1 MKLDIKE
8 IAGTNCITL
17 QDGQVL
23 FEKIHP
29 QLKAGRPVELNFTG
43 VRVFASPFF
52 NAAVG
57 QLLKDISPEQLNT
70 LLKISDLAPVG
81 LDTLKKVIENSREFY
96 SSEENQRAVTENL
109 PEEE

>member
-1 MKLDIKE
+1 MKLDIRE
-8 IAGTNCITL
+8 IAGPNCITL
-17 QDGQVL
+17 QDGQIL

-29 QLKAGRPVELNFTG
+29 QLKAGKPVELNFTG

-57 QLLKDISPEQLNT
+57 QLLKDISPESLNA

-81 LDTLKKVIENSREFY
+81 FDTLKKVIENSREFY